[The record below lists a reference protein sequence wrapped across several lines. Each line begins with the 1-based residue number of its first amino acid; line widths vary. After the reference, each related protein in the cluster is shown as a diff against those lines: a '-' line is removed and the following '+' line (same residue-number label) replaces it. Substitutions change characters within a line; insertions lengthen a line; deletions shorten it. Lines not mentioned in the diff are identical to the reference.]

1 MTTNWC
7 LVASHGTVLFYLAAH
22 RQATIREVAS
32 CVDLTERR
40 VSQIIQDLADEEM
53 LTVERHGRRNVYQIN
68 DKAPFANPL
77 REVSVGEVVK
87 LIQGADDTSP
97 A

>member
-22 RQATIREVAS
+22 QQATIREVAS

-40 VSQIIQDLADEEM
+40 VSQIIQDLADQEM
-53 LTVERHGRRNVYQIN
+53 LRVERRGRRNVYQIN
-68 DKAPFANPL
+68 EDAPFVNPL

-87 LIQGADDTSP
+87 LIQSADGN
-97 A
+97 AA